1 LVVLDVHFHL
11 SPTGAAECSLSKMR
25 NRKGCRNELSN
36 MGQKNEITVEMMAE
50 KAQIGK
56 QNMKHKVLKDLGP
69 K

>member
-1 LVVLDVHFHL
+1 
-11 SPTGAAECSLSKMR
+11 MQ

-36 MGQKNEITVEMMAE
+36 VGQENEITAEMMAE

-56 QNMKHKVLKDLGP
+56 QNMKHKVSKDSSP